1 MPDLLLQF
9 CRPGK
14 APAATRHKAAP
25 CPAAL
30 RMPGLLLR
38 VFVGR
43 VRRQPPPGIKRT
55 PCPAALRWPGLLLR
69 FCRPGKAPA
78 ATRQQHASM

>member
-1 MPDLLLQF
+1 ATRHKAAPCPAALRMPGLLLRF

-30 RMPGLLLR
+30 RMLGLLL
-38 VFVGR
+38 
-43 VRRQPPPGIKRT
+43 Q
-55 PCPAALRWPGLLLR
+55 

-78 ATRQQHASM
+78 ATRQQHASNVRPLSRPF

>member
-38 VFVGR
+38 
-43 VRRQPPPGIKRT
+43 
-55 PCPAALRWPGLLLR
+55 

-78 ATRQQHASM
+78 ATRHKSNSVPGGAALAGAAASVL

>member
-1 MPDLLLQF
+1 AALRMPGLLLRF

-14 APAATRHKAAP
+14 APAATRHKAA
-25 CPAAL
+25 
-30 RMPGLLLR
+30 
-38 VFVGR
+38 
-43 VRRQPPPGIKRT
+43 

-78 ATRQQHASM
+78 ATRQQHASNVRPLSRPF

>member
-38 VFVGR
+38 
-43 VRRQPPPGIKRT
+43 
-55 PCPAALRWPGLLLR
+55 

-78 ATRQQHASM
+78 ATRHKVLRARRRCAGRGCCFGFVGRVRRQPPLGNNMPAM